1 MKIRFLTIAEIEVDE
16 AVSWYQKQSEDQ
28 DLNFLDELVR
38 AISVITAYPL
48 IAAEIE
54 PDIRIYFLNRF
65 PYSLIYGIEDNGIV
79 IIALAHQSREPGYWA
94 DRVPPIQ

>member
-16 AVSWYQKQSEDQ
+16 AVSWYQKQTEDQ

-38 AISVITAYPL
+38 ALRVIAAYPL

-54 PDIRIYFLNRF
+54 PDIRIFFLNRF
-65 PYSLIYGIEDNGIV
+65 PYSLIYGIEGDGIV
-79 IIALAHQSREPGYWA
+79 VIALAHQKREPEYWA
-94 DRVPPIQ
+94 DRVPFLK

>member
-28 DLNFLDELVR
+28 DLKFLKELVR
-38 AISVITAYPL
+38 AIRVIRNYPL

-54 PDIRIYFLNRF
+54 PDIRMFFLNRF
-65 PYSLIYGIEDNGIV
+65 PYSLIYGIEADGIV
-79 IIALAHQSREPGYWA
+79 IIALAHQSREPGYWV
-94 DRVPPIQ
+94 DRVAFT